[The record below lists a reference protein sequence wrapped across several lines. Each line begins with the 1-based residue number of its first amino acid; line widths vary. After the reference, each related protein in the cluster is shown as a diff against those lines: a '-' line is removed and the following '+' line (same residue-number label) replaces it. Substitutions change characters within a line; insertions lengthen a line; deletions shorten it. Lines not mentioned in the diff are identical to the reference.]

1 MLFLF
6 MQMYME
12 ELSKSFKQIARST
25 EAAIKGESSY
35 RKSSKEREIKM
46 AEADSDS
53 IEMDDEDIDRNVDIL
68 AESSPYKRKVDED
81 LKRTLKAMNR

>member
-1 MLFLF
+1 MK
-6 MQMYME
+6 
-12 ELSKSFKQIARST
+12 ELSKSFKDIARST
-25 EAAIKGESSY
+25 EAAIKGESDY
-35 RKSSKEREIKM
+35 RKQIKDREIKM

-53 IEMDDEDIDRNVDIL
+53 IEMDDEEIDRNVSIL

>member
-6 MQMYME
+6 MEMYMK
-12 ELSKSFKQIARST
+12 ELSKSFKDIARST

-35 RKSSKEREIKM
+35 RKSIKEREIKM

-53 IEMDDEDIDRNVDIL
+53 IEMDDEEIDRNVSIL